1 MRDFLIAVAT
11 VQMKA
16 GPGEFSE
23 FLLRV
28 WRRTNGYAGE
38 LPEGERERVRS
49 AVACYLGAKVFW
61 ERAACEP
68 DSEAEMRFREC
79 YAETEKKY
87 LGEYQA
93 LAEIH
98 RKEVEGILAEIDA
111 FFDTVQ

>member
-1 MRDFLIAVAT
+1 MPASCPKGKGKECAVRWP
-11 VQMKA
+11 VISGQR
-16 GPGEFSE
+16 F
-23 FLLRV
+23 
-28 WRRTNGYAGE
+28 
-38 LPEGERERVRS
+38 
-49 AVACYLGAKVFW
+49 FW